1 MSSKNLLLT
10 HFRIVSVNKY
20 YLIHQIKMGISG
32 QRHVPAALRPGMRL
46 GIHCVVGFV
55 GHRTDL
61 DVRGKSR
68 TLPGIDPRAI
78 QVLGSNRYTD

>member
-1 MSSKNLLLT
+1 MSL
-10 HFRIVSVNKY
+10 NKY
-20 YLIHQIKMGISG
+20 YLDHQIKMGISG
-32 QRHVPAALRPGMRL
+32 QRQVPVAVRPGMRP

-68 TLPGIDPRAI
+68 TPPGIVLRTI

>member
-1 MSSKNLLLT
+1 
-10 HFRIVSVNKY
+10 
-20 YLIHQIKMGISG
+20 MGISG
-32 QRHVPAALRPGMRL
+32 QRHVPAALPPGMRL

-55 GHRTDL
+55 GPRTDL

-68 TLPGIDPRAI
+68 TPPGIDPRAI